1 MALWMD
7 RNTEGYTHMGGEGA
21 NWIGEAPL
29 VEEPY
34 GYGVPQD
41 ELDLTAASGRDLWSS
56 GK

>member
-1 MALWMD
+1 MADQL
-7 RNTEGYTHMGGEGA
+7 TAVE

-34 GYGVPQD
+34 GYGIPADQI
-41 ELDLTAASGRDLWSS
+41 DLAAASGRDLWSS